1 MSDDYLLSSLLAG
14 FDFDDPIATFGQLY
28 VSKGGRCYQRHA
40 VPELD
45 TLFAQQKFMTAPA
58 ARKEVVW
65 AMDKMAMNQAAF
77 LILHWVDL
85 HHIRWHF
92 VKGWT
97 ATSNPCSTN
106 PRLDYVW
113 LDVPE

>member
-1 MSDDYLLSSLLAG
+1 MAPVNETDMVLLPQGLKALKQVA
-14 FDFDDPIATFGQLY
+14 
-28 VSKGGRCYQRHA
+28 
-40 VPELD
+40 
-45 TLFAQQKFMTAPA
+45 
-58 ARKEVVW
+58 KEVVW
-65 AMDKMAMNQAAF
+65 EMDKMAMNQAAF

-97 ATSNPCSTN
+97 ATPNPRSTN

-113 LDVPE
+113 LDVPELPHSP